1 MMLSTILSGIAMG
14 GIGGS
19 IGYGINY
26 PESKASA
33 GRAAAFFIVVY
44 QFFFGFG

>member
-1 MMLSTILSGIAMG
+1 MMLSTIFSGISMG

-26 PESKASA
+26 PESKTQAGQAAS
-33 GRAAAFFIVVY
+33 FFIVFY
-44 QFFFGFG
+44 QFCFGFG